1 MYGNL
6 KLVLAEWAKSTLQK
20 CFHLIKHT
28 TFMRFFVFHQYYYF
42 LVDVNQ
48 THLSFSVSYCIF
60 KLTVNKVFNSTP
72 VLPSYRNQSIDLHN
86 FIDLTGFYMRATLTL
101 NGLKQLIFLR
111 ELIFASLILLNLI
124 LQILPKCAKVNPAKC
139 CYLW

>member
-1 MYGNL
+1 M
-6 KLVLAEWAKSTLQK
+6 
-20 CFHLIKHT
+20 
-28 TFMRFFVFHQYYYF
+28 
-42 LVDVNQ
+42 
-48 THLSFSVSYCIF
+48 
-60 KLTVNKVFNSTP
+60 P
-72 VLPSYRNQSIDLHN
+72 VLPSYRNQSIDLHS
-86 FIDLTGFYMRATLTL
+86 FIDLTGFYMRVTLTL